1 MERAR
6 IEQIATLSK
15 LSGRA
20 DRRERGMRLL
30 EGRGGVRRGSW
41 PPFHR
46 IRLLLSAM
54 ITSLGQTSTARD
66 IFLSLSI
73 YLHFFPNLFLFL
85 STFLS
90 LFLLFSILSPLFC
103 RAKSISR
110 SRFIRSVPYSPDF
123 SALEEGGGDSSSPD
137 ALRIRFSRS
146 EAIPSSSDFTFLLI
160 IF

>member
-73 YLHFFPNLFLFL
+73 YLHFFPNLFL

-90 LFLLFSILSPLFC
+90 LSLLLSILSPLFC